1 MVGSVLILLELK
13 VLFFDPLEVKLV
25 TIRAAMSI
33 DTHLILNF
41 IVVATLALYYLTDL
55 SSVLRIPLFCVACL
69 YFTLHSVE
77 GILKF
82 ILAAAFVGQLSLE
95 LAVHSICNLYFLVG
109 SPQLGFEVL
118 NFAGVLAC
126 ANSVFLQLTL
136 IQLFNCLQFITE
148 SVCVIVG
155 CRYMWV
161 RGRFFGEARIL
172 G

>member
-13 VLFFDPLEVKLV
+13 VLLFDPPEVKLV
-25 TIRAAMSI
+25 TIPCCPVDSYTSDI
-33 DTHLILNF
+33 DF
-41 IVVATLALYYLTDL
+41 MVVATLALYYLTDL

-126 ANSVFLQLTL
+126 ASSVFLQLTL

-148 SVCVIVG
+148 SVFHSRLQVYVG
-155 CRYMWV
+155 PRS
-161 RGRFFGEARIL
+161 IL
-172 G
+172 WRS